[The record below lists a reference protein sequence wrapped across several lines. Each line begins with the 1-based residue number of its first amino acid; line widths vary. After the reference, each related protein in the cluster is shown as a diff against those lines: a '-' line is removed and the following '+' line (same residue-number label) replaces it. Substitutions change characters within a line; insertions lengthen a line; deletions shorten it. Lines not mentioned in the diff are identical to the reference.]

1 MHITI
6 YTYLIICPMVLVAG
20 LIDSIA
26 GGGGLISLP
35 MYYIAGLPMH
45 LALGTNKLSSSIGTF
60 TSTIRFIKSGHVQL
74 LSGIMAAAGAL
85 AGSWAGA
92 KMAILLDD
100 SCLKY
105 IMLILLPAIAIF
117 VLCNRDFGREN
128 KARAFSKPLL
138 CLLSVCIGLG
148 LGCYDG
154 FFGPGTGSFLIL
166 AFTAVLRYDLTT
178 SSGNAKIVNL
188 ASNIAALFTFLVNGD
203 VVICLG
209 IPAALFGIMGNWLGS
224 GLAIRNGGKVIRP
237 VFIITLS
244 LILAT
249 IVYDLTVNN

>member
-1 MHITI
+1 MHITA

-45 LALGTNKLSSSIGTF
+45 LALGTNKLSSSVGTF
-60 TSTIRFIKSGHVQL
+60 TSTIRFIRSRHVQL
-74 LSGIMAAAGAL
+74 LSAAMAAAGAL

-92 KMAILLDD
+92 RMAILLDD
-100 SCLKY
+100 RYLKY
-105 IMLILLPAIAIF
+105 VMLILLPVIAVF
-117 VLCNRDFGREN
+117 VLLNRNFGREN
-128 KARAFSKPLL
+128 NARLFSGPLL
-138 CLLSVCIGLG
+138 CLLPVAIGLG

-166 AFTAVLRYDLTT
+166 AFTAVLRFDLTT

-188 ASNIAALFTFLVNGD
+188 ASNIAALLTFLTNGD
-203 VVICLG
+203 VVIYLG

-237 VFIITLS
+237 VFVMTLL

-249 IVYDLTVNN
+249 IAYDLAANR